1 MRKTEGITEFQLADG
16 SENVSR
22 AEGDIAVSLAV
33 AEKLVE
39 IAKSWAGRAEK
50 ESYN

>member
-1 MRKTEGITEFQLADG
+1 MGLK
-16 SENVSR
+16 NVSR

-50 ESYN
+50 ESIIKIYSRS